1 MQNKGATMKNPI
13 PLTSLFITPDSLEQL
28 QAIAE
33 SMSNSS
39 EAWRMMVFTMN
50 YCHQLVEE
58 QQLIVLEHD
67 LAKAVKDVCM
77 ELDADEYI
85 SAELKAL
92 KQNLEAQAKRR
103 RIKVTIKKPKHPVQ
117 FDPEAEEDRAD
128 YEREQLMRP

>member
-1 MQNKGATMKNPI
+1 MKNPI

-58 QQLIVLEHD
+58 QELIITEDD
-67 LAKAVKDVCM
+67 LASAVKQACIEM
-77 ELDADEYI
+77 DADMYMR
-85 SAELKAL
+85 AEL
-92 KQNLEAQAKRR
+92 
-103 RIKVTIKKPKHPVQ
+103 
-117 FDPEAEEDRAD
+117 
-128 YEREQLMRP
+128 EQLMRL